1 MSIGGAI
8 LEWLRSLFFDNVGL
22 KLASFVLA
30 LLLYAHVV
38 TEQPKQEV
46 LRVTVACSGLAD
58 SLAILGKPPTDIDV
72 TFRGK
77 WKDLIRLRLS
87 NTLLP
92 IDLASV
98 GPGPFRHEIT
108 PEEISERALPPE
120 LAKVLEITEV
130 AEPRALTLD
139 VEPKAERRIF
149 VMARVVGEPA
159 PGWRLDGEPTVE
171 PESVTVRGPRSAV
184 MAIDTLR
191 TLPVDITEERERIQ
205 RQVSLDPG
213 NAPVVP
219 DPRQILVTL
228 RLVRNGADSTAA
240 RL

>member
-8 LEWLRSLFFDNVGL
+8 LEWVRGLFFDNVGL

-58 SLAILGKPPTDIDV
+58 TLAILGKPPTDIDV

-87 NTLLP
+87 NSLLP

-108 PEEISERALPPE
+108 AEEISERALPPE

-130 AEPRALTLD
+130 AEPRALILD
-139 VEPKAERRIF
+139 VEPRAERRI
-149 VMARVVGEPA
+149 VVVARVVGEPA
-159 PGWRLDGEPTVE
+159 SGWRLDGAPSVE
-171 PESVTVRGPRSAV
+171 PESVLVSGPRSAV
-184 MAIDTLR
+184 LAVDTLR

-213 NAPVVP
+213 NAPLVP
-219 DPRQILVTL
+219 EPRQILVTL
-228 RLVRNGADSTAA
+228 RLVRTATDSTAA
-240 RL
+240 GP

>member
-8 LEWLRSLFFDNVGL
+8 VEWLRGILFDNVGL

-87 NTLLP
+87 NSLLP
-92 IDLASV
+92 IDFASV

-108 PEEISERALPPE
+108 AEEISERALPPE

-130 AEPRALTLD
+130 AEPRVLILD
-139 VEPKAERRIF
+139 VEPKAERRI
-149 VMARVVGEPA
+149 VVLARVVGEPA
-159 PGWRLDGEPTVE
+159 LGWRLDGAPVVE
-171 PESVTVRGPRSAV
+171 PESVLVSGPRSV
-184 MAIDTLR
+184 VLTLDTLR
-191 TLPVDITEERERIQ
+191 TLPVDITDERERIQ

-213 NAPVVP
+213 NATVVP
-219 DPRQILVTL
+219 EPRQILVTL
-228 RLVRNGADSTAA
+228 RFVRAATDSTAA
-240 RL
+240 RP